1 MLETELNISLI
12 PYKNKTNSIEK
23 YHVLRQDSSKIIYK
37 ICNVFAPF
45 GRQIDH
51 QTKCIINQHRLNI
64 CFSKQEFNDSSC
76 IEIRKLINEL
86 ELYFSDFDELTDYKL
101 ISNIIDRDTYGIV
114 IRFHLKTNKNNTVT
128 PLIQMK
134 NLESEQVEW
143 ISFDKENKINIDF
156 SPDSLW
162 INHTNKTYGISLVIN
177 KVFQYLI

>member
-1 MLETELNISLI
+1 MSDTELNISLI
-12 PYKNKTNSIEK
+12 PYKNKNKNIEK
-23 YHVLRQDSSKIIYK
+23 YHVLRQNSSKIIYK

-64 CFSKQEFNDSSC
+64 CFTRQEFNDKSY
-76 IEIRKLINEL
+76 IEMKKIIDEL
-86 ELYFSDFDELTDYKL
+86 ESYFADFDELTDYKL
-101 ISNIIDRDTYGIV
+101 ISNIIDRDSYGIV

-128 PLIQMK
+128 PLIHMK

-143 ISFDKENKINIDF
+143 ISFDKEVKINIDF

-162 INHTNKTYGISLVIN
+162 INHIDKTYGISLVIN
-177 KVFQYLI
+177 KVFQFIV